1 MSIKTKETIKG
12 TIKTIDKGRVIT
24 DKAKDTIVSIK
35 EKGDVGYNNTNDN
48 NANEYAINR
57 INNSVRNLVNNSGN
71 IKNTGNKTVR
81 DTKNNFIKTKNKVK
95 NIKTKLTE
103 KKMIKQVK
111 NKIKTS
117 KKVVKETAKTTK
129 QTIKAS
135 ERAKQLMVK
144 SVKMTYQ
151 GIKVAVKATVSAI
164 KGIIAGTKALISF
177 LLAGGWIALI
187 IIIVICLIGVLLNS
201 HFGIFFS
208 GEKTSKNSITM
219 QDVIAECNNEFYD
232 KLQTIQDENEHEEY
246 VLEGKLASW
255 KDMLVIYT
263 VKVSKGIN
271 ENDVITI
278 DDNKKQIMK
287 DIFWDMNS
295 LSSEVKTETI
305 IEQGVNTDELPTE
318 IEKEV
323 LHIIITSKNA
333 EQIKEEYSFNELQL
347 EQYNELLS
355 DEYSSLWNGIIY
367 SIDSGEYTTWRQS
380 GASWSNIKIG
390 NTTSTIGQI
399 GCLVTSIAV
408 LIEKSEVEN
417 KLVPFNPGVFVE
429 ELNKNNGFDN
439 KGNLQYSAI
448 SKVVPNFKYMGIVD
462 LKNRTR
468 TEKLSLIKEYVD
480 RGYYLAVE
488 VKGATE
494 GNQHWVAITDVE
506 GNNIYIVDPASN
518 YTELWPSYDW
528 DKTTQF
534 IYFKVKV

>member
-333 EQIKEEYSFNELQL
+333 EQMKEEYSFNELQL

>member
-1 MSIKTKETIKG
+1 MDKHSKRNKDKYNPYTLLSHKDKNIYVVVFKDNRNKTHNIEVSKDIYNAFDRFELEDISQMHKYERHIEHSEVYEETIYS
-12 TIKTIDKGRVIT
+12 R
-24 DKAKDTIVSIK
+24 SI
-35 EKGDVGYNNTNDN
+35 
-48 NANEYAINR
+48 
-57 INNSVRNLVNNSGN
+57 
-71 IKNTGNKTVR
+71 NKQTSLEEEV
-81 DTKNNFIKTKNKVK
+81 
-95 NIKTKLTE
+95 E
-103 KKMIKQVK
+103 KQV
-111 NKIKTS
+111 
-117 KKVVKETAKTTK
+117 
-129 QTIKAS
+129 
-135 ERAKQLMVK
+135 L
-144 SVKMTYQ
+144 Y
-151 GIKVAVKATVSAI
+151 
-164 KGIIAGTKALISF
+164 
-177 LLAGGWIALI
+177 
-187 IIIVICLIGVLLNS
+187 
-201 HFGIFFS
+201 
-208 GEKTSKNSITM
+208 IT
-219 QDVIAECNNEFYD
+219 
-232 KLQTIQDENEHEEY
+232 
-246 VLEGKLASW
+246 
-255 KDMLVIYT
+255 
-263 VKVSKGIN
+263 
-271 ENDVITI
+271 
-278 DDNKKQIMK
+278 
-287 DIFWDMNS
+287 
-295 LSSEVKTETI
+295 
-305 IEQGVNTDELPTE
+305 
-318 IEKEV
+318 
-323 LHIIITSKNA
+323 ITSKNA
-333 EQIKEEYSFNELQL
+333 KQMKEEYSFNELQL

-367 SIDSGEYTTWRQS
+367 GIDSGEYTTWRQS
-380 GASWSNIKIG
+380 GANWSNIKIG

>member
-35 EKGDVGYNNTNDN
+35 EKGDTGYNNTNDN

-57 INNSVRNLVNNSGN
+57 INNSARKAVNNSGN
-71 IKNTGNKTVR
+71 IKNIGNKAVR

-333 EQIKEEYSFNELQL
+333 EQMKEEYSFNELQL

>member
-24 DKAKDTIVSIK
+24 DKTKDTIVSIK

-48 NANEYAINR
+48 NANEYAINK
-57 INNSVRNLVNNSGN
+57 INNSARKAVNNSGN
-71 IKNTGNKTVR
+71 IKNTGNKAVR

-95 NIKTKLTE
+95 NIRTKLTE

-117 KKVVKETAKTTK
+117 KKVVKDTTKITK

-135 ERAKQLMVK
+135 ERSKQLMVK

-151 GIKVAVKATVSAI
+151 GIKVAVKATISAI

-208 GEKTSKNSITM
+208 GEKTSENSITM

-232 KLQTIQDENEHEEY
+232 KLQSIQDKNVHEEY

-287 DIFWDMNS
+287 DIFWNMNR

-305 IEQGVNTDELPTE
+305 IEQGVNTDELPKE
-318 IEKEV
+318 VEKQV
-323 LHIIITSKNA
+323 LHITITSKNA
-333 EQIKEEYSFNELQL
+333 EQMKEEYSFNELQL

-367 SIDSGEYTTWRQS
+367 GIDSGEYTTWRQS

>member
-35 EKGDVGYNNTNDN
+35 EKGDTGYNNTNDN

-57 INNSVRNLVNNSGN
+57 INNSARKAVNNSGN
-71 IKNTGNKTVR
+71 IKNIGNKAVR

-151 GIKVAVKATVSAI
+151 GIKVAVKATVSAV

-208 GEKTSKNSITM
+208 GKKTSENSITM

-232 KLQTIQDENEHEEY
+232 KLQSIQDENEHEEY

-287 DIFWDMNS
+287 DIFWNMNS

-305 IEQGVNTDELPTE
+305 IEQGVNTDELP
-318 IEKEV
+318 KEV
-323 LHIIITSKNA
+323 EKQVLYITITSKNA
-333 EQIKEEYSFNELQL
+333 EQMKEEYSFNELQL

-367 SIDSGEYTTWRQS
+367 GVDSGEYTTWRQS

-494 GNQHWVAITDVE
+494 GNQLWVAITDVE
-506 GNNIYIVDPASN
+506 ENNIYIVDPASN

>member
-35 EKGDVGYNNTNDN
+35 EKGDTGYNNTNDN

-57 INNSVRNLVNNSGN
+57 INNSARKAVNNSGN
-71 IKNTGNKTVR
+71 IKNIGNKAVR

-117 KKVVKETAKTTK
+117 KKVVKDTTKITK

-333 EQIKEEYSFNELQL
+333 EQMKEEYSFNELQL

-380 GASWSNIKIG
+380 GASWSNIRIG

-399 GCLVTSIAV
+399 GCLVTSIAI

-429 ELNKNNGFDN
+429 ELNKNNGFDD

-448 SKVVPNFKYMGIVD
+448 SKVVPNFKYMDTVD
-462 LKNRTR
+462 LRNKSKN
-468 TEKLSLIKEYVD
+468 EKFSIIKKYIED
-480 RGYYLAVE
+480 GYYLTTE
-488 VKGATE
+488 VKGATA

-518 YTELWPSYDW
+518 HTELWPSYDW

>member
-57 INNSVRNLVNNSGN
+57 INNSARKAVNNSGN
-71 IKNTGNKTVR
+71 IKNIGNKAVR

-103 KKMIKQVK
+103 KKMIKQIK

-117 KKVVKETAKTTK
+117 KKVVKDTTKITK

-135 ERAKQLMVK
+135 ERAKQLMIK

-151 GIKVAVKATVSAI
+151 GIKVVVKATISAV

-177 LLAGGWIALI
+177 LLASGWIALI
-187 IIIVICLIGVLLNS
+187 IIIVVCLIGVLFNS

-208 GEKTSKNSITM
+208 GEKTSENSITM

-232 KLQTIQDENEHEEY
+232 KLQSIQDENEHEEY

-287 DIFWDMNS
+287 DIFWNMNS

-305 IEQGVNTDELPTE
+305 IEQGVNTDELP
-318 IEKEV
+318 KEV
-323 LHIIITSKNA
+323 EKQVLYITITSKNA
-333 EQIKEEYSFNELQL
+333 EQMKEEYSFNELQL

-367 SIDSGEYTTWRQS
+367 GIDSGEYTTWRQS

-462 LKNRTR
+462 LKNRIR

>member
-35 EKGDVGYNNTNDN
+35 EKGDTGYNNTNDN

-57 INNSVRNLVNNSGN
+57 INNSARKAVNNSGN
-71 IKNTGNKTVR
+71 IKNIGNKAVR

-117 KKVVKETAKTTK
+117 KKVVKDTTKITK

-135 ERAKQLMVK
+135 ERAKQLMIK

-151 GIKVAVKATVSAI
+151 GIKVAVKATISAV

-177 LLAGGWIALI
+177 LLASGWIALI
-187 IIIVICLIGVLLNS
+187 IIIVVCLIGVLFNS

-208 GEKTSKNSITM
+208 GEKTSENSITM

-232 KLQTIQDENEHEEY
+232 KLQSIQDENEHEEY

-287 DIFWDMNS
+287 DIFWNMNS

-305 IEQGVNTDELPTE
+305 IEQGVNTDELP
-318 IEKEV
+318 KEV
-323 LHIIITSKNA
+323 EKQVLYITITSKNA
-333 EQIKEEYSFNELQL
+333 EQMKEEYSFNELQL

-367 SIDSGEYTTWRQS
+367 GIDSGEYTTWRQS
-380 GASWSNIKIG
+380 GASWSTIKIG

-506 GNNIYIVDPASN
+506 GNNIYIVDPVSN

>member
-35 EKGDVGYNNTNDN
+35 EKGDTGYNNTNDN

-57 INNSVRNLVNNSGN
+57 INNSARKAVNNSGN
-71 IKNTGNKTVR
+71 IKNIGNKAVR

-117 KKVVKETAKTTK
+117 KKVVKDTTKITK

-135 ERAKQLMVK
+135 ERAKQLMIK

-151 GIKVAVKATVSAI
+151 GIKVAVKATISAV

-177 LLAGGWIALI
+177 LLASGWIALI
-187 IIIVICLIGVLLNS
+187 IIIVVCLIGVLFNS
-201 HFGIFFS
+201 QFGIFFS
-208 GEKTSKNSITM
+208 GEKTSENSITM

-232 KLQTIQDENEHEEY
+232 KLQSIQDENEHEEY

-287 DIFWDMNS
+287 DIFWNMNS

-305 IEQGVNTDELPTE
+305 IEQGVNTDELP
-318 IEKEV
+318 KEV
-323 LHIIITSKNA
+323 EKQVLYITITSKNA
-333 EQIKEEYSFNELQL
+333 EQMKEEYSFNELQL

-367 SIDSGEYTTWRQS
+367 GIDSGEYTTWRQS

>member
-35 EKGDVGYNNTNDN
+35 EKGDTGYNNTNDN

-57 INNSVRNLVNNSGN
+57 INNSARKAVNNSGN
-71 IKNTGNKTVR
+71 IKNIGNKAVR

-151 GIKVAVKATVSAI
+151 GIKVAVKATVSAV

-208 GEKTSKNSITM
+208 GKKTSENSITM

-232 KLQTIQDENEHEEY
+232 KLQSIQDENEHEEY

-287 DIFWDMNS
+287 DIFWNMNS

-305 IEQGVNTDELPTE
+305 IEQGVNTDELP
-318 IEKEV
+318 KEV
-323 LHIIITSKNA
+323 EKQVLYITITSKNA
-333 EQIKEEYSFNELQL
+333 EQMKEEYSFNELQL

-367 SIDSGEYTTWRQS
+367 GVDSGEYTTWRQS

-494 GNQHWVAITDVE
+494 GNHHWVAITDVE
-506 GNNIYIVDPASN
+506 ENNIYIVDPASN